1 MSITFP
7 TQINGAAADASFIN
21 ALAGAVEDHDAAL
34 EAMGVDVH
42 GQGKYLNAA
51 GTKATS
57 ASTTEVAITDYNLAS
72 MTVPAG
78 RVVEFVA
85 RMSIDTNVAND
96 VARIRL
102 RQTSVS
108 GTLIAEEYIPLPVV
122 GIGHTRTLIF
132 PWRSTGSAV
141 SWVLTLSRQAGTG
154 TLNVTPGHAGIF
166 YCRDVVAD
174 TQFTVI

>member
-1 MSITFP
+1 VSITFP
-7 TQINGAAADASFIN
+7 VQVNGQAADASFIN

-42 GQGKYLNAA
+42 GQGKYLATP
-51 GTKATS
+51 GTKASS
-57 ASTTEVAITDYNLAS
+57 ASTTEVAITDYALAS

-85 RMSIDTNVAND
+85 RMAIDTNAAND

-108 GTLIAEEYIPLPVV
+108 GALIAEEYLPLPVV
-122 GIGHTRTLIF
+122 GIGHTRTFIF
-132 PWRSTGSAV
+132 PWRSTGAAA

-166 YCRDVVAD
+166 YSRDVVAD
-174 TQFTVI
+174 TQFAVI